1 MLQLRGTSERGAE
14 RGRVPSS
21 RAGDRSRGNNHQS
34 RGEEARARRRA
45 FDQPLWGRS
54 QGARSSDMIFEIF
67 FAFCMEY
74 CITHNLARLAVS
86 ASAQFLLGHK
96 GSPTCLSSPDP
107 LPSPCSSLLFLW
119 PITQILPRPLLPLH
133 MSSLLAHFHC
143 CLPTSTSL
151 LLTPGF

>member
-14 RGRVPSS
+14 GGCLVAEQATGREEII
-21 RAGDRSRGNNHQS
+21 DQS
-34 RGEEARARRRA
+34 RGEARARRRA

-74 CITHNLARLAVS
+74 CITHNLAGLAVS
-86 ASAQFLLGHK
+86 ASAQFLLSHK
-96 GSPTCLSSPDP
+96 GSPTCLGSPDP
-107 LPSPCSSLLFLW
+107 LPSPYSSLLFLW
-119 PITQILPRPLLPLH
+119 PITPRLLLPLH
-133 MSSLLAHFHC
+133 MSSLLAQFHC

-151 LLTPGF
+151 LLAPGF